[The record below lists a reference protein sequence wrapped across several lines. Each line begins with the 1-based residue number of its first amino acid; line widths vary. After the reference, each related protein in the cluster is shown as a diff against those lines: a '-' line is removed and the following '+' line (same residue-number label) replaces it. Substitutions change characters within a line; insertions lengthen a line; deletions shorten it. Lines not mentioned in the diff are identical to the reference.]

1 MTNPTSPVRVRY
13 APSPTG
19 IPHIGNIRTALFC
32 WVLAQQTKGEFI
44 VRIED
49 TDRSRYDADAEKA
62 IFESLD
68 WLGLTWDEGPG
79 KGGPVGP
86 YVQSERQQ
94 TYIEAAHRLVESGH
108 AYFDDTTPEQLHALR
123 ERQRAAKQ
131 PPRYDGR
138 GRHRS
143 PEEIEESRQAGL
155 PITIRLKVPEFGS
168 VSFNDAVRGK
178 ITFELKELDDFVI
191 LKSDEMPTY
200 HLAHIL
206 DDKAMGITHVIRGD
220 EWISS
225 TPRHLL
231 IHQAL
236 GIEPPEYVHVP
247 LILGKDKSKL
257 SKRHGATSALEYR
270 DQGFLPDAVFNFMCL
285 LGWSPGDDTEVMTR
299 EEIVRRFSIDRINDS
314 PATFDVE
321 KLEWMNGV
329 YIRNMSED
337 ELIEMLLPFMERP
350 EAEGGLPDSVVRP
363 IDRVYLKKLIPLVH
377 ERLKLLTEG
386 TETLDFFFAD
396 DVNPAAED
404 LPGRKM
410 DMAMTETALEAA
422 LSLCKSVT
430 SFEPEHLEAEYRA
443 LAEKIEMKPGQLFSP
458 IRVATT
464 GNAFAPPLFDTMAA
478 IGQERCV
485 ERIENALS
493 IIRSAASTSAE

>member
-1 MTNPTSPVRVRY
+1 
-13 APSPTG
+13 
-19 IPHIGNIRTALFC
+19 
-32 WVLAQQTKGEFI
+32 
-44 VRIED
+44 
-49 TDRSRYDADAEKA
+49 
-62 IFESLD
+62 
-68 WLGLTWDEGPG
+68 
-79 KGGPVGP
+79 
-86 YVQSERQQ
+86 
-94 TYIEAAHRLVESGH
+94 
-108 AYFDDTTPEQLHALR
+108 
-123 ERQRAAKQ
+123 
-131 PPRYDGR
+131 
-138 GRHRS
+138 
-143 PEEIEESRQAGL
+143 
-155 PITIRLKVPEFGS
+155 
-168 VSFNDAVRGK
+168 
-178 ITFELKELDDFVI
+178 
-191 LKSDEMPTY
+191 MPTY

-236 GIEPPEYVHVP
+236 EIEPPEYVHVP

-270 DQGFLPDAVFNFMCL
+270 EQGFLADAVFNFMCL

-337 ELIEMLLPFMERP
+337 ELIEHLLPFMERS
-350 EAEGGLPDSVVRP
+350 EADAGLPDTVERP

-396 DVNPAAED
+396 NVNPAAED

-464 GNAFAPPLFDTMAA
+464 GKAFAPPLFDTMAA
-478 IGQERCV
+478 IGQARCI
-485 ERIENALS
+485 ERIGNALS